1 MDDMNVM
8 DESKGMSEP
17 SRGGLSRRDMIK
29 ASVVAGALV
38 WTAPVLLSGTA
49 YAAAERPE
57 CPCAPAGTPVRLN
70 ISSSQISSANCGN
83 VGCLSSRDASLAV
96 ACGTKEQTLFSCI
109 ISAPANLMRFRPPT
123 DQNMGLATLDLD
135 PLITVISVAFRH
147 QANSIDC
154 VYTDCGPNMATS
166 PTTGQNTTVTG
177 AVRPLPN
184 QLWVTTGDPGGLGGQ
199 TIHIDTTPVGQQD
212 NWGDLNLL
220 LCVSNAVT
228 GRC

>member
-1 MDDMNVM
+1 MNDM
-8 DESKGMSEP
+8 DESMGVTEHP
-17 SRGGLSRRDMIK
+17 HGGLSRRDMIK

-38 WTAPVLLSGTA
+38 WSAPVLLSGTA
-49 YAAAERPE
+49 HAAAERPE
-57 CPCAPAGTPVRLN
+57 CPCGPAGTPVRLN
-70 ISSSQISSANCGN
+70 ISSAQISSANCGN
-83 VGCLSSRDASLAV
+83 VGCLSARDPSLSA
-96 ACGTKEQTLFSCI
+96 ACGTKEQALFNCI
-109 ISAPANLMRFRPPT
+109 ISAPANLMRFREPT
-123 DQNMGLATLDLD
+123 NQATGLATLDLD

-147 QANSIDC
+147 QSNSIDC

-184 QLWVTTGDPGGLGGQ
+184 QLWVTTNEAGSLGGQ
-199 TIHIDTTPVGQQD
+199 TIHIDTTPVANQD
-212 NWGDLNLL
+212 NWTDLNLL